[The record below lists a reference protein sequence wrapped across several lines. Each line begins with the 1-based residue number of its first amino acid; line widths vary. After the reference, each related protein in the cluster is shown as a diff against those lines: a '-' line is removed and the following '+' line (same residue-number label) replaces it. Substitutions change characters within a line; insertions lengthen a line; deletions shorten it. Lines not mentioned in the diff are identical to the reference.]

1 MERSRFEEIYI
12 NYGERRYPKE
22 TAESVKRCHVPYEQK
37 QQAGEA
43 AAVLRKVTKKN
54 AIADVQDFFNCLKR
68 SYCGYDYFFT
78 DENCEK
84 IQKTVTNKIKWWPRR
99 ITNRKLCHILF
110 TELNKYIVDSH
121 FELYTCG
128 RSVFFRKKY
137 YAYVTDIVLSKVN
150 DGYEVVKETDG
161 FSKGRR
167 LSEKDVQG
175 LLMPTIYVGDGS
187 NINDAYF
194 LLGKYSLE
202 TVTELTL
209 CNKKIKAHRILSD
222 SAEQSGEE
230 RLIKKDGYCI
240 VNHASYGMPWN
251 DEALLEE
258 YYQDGLTCAKR
269 DAVILNLAGNG
280 GGCSCYPEKFYEG
293 LCKSGENGFIGA
305 HLPFPEDITGDV
317 KKYEYYYPDENVY
330 ADYDG
335 DLYVV
340 MNKESASS
348 AEMGISP
355 AFYLKNAVCVGSASY
370 GCGTF
375 GNCALFQLPNSKIIF
390 SYGHRLFYHE
400 KFEEGK
406 GFMPDYWIDD
416 ANPVLVV
423 EQYINKKVQANKQ
436 SK

>member
-1 MERSRFEEIYI
+1 MERSRFDEIYM

-22 TAESVKRCHVPYEQK
+22 TAESVARCHVPYERK
-37 QQAGEA
+37 QQAGKE
-43 AAVLRKVTKKN
+43 AAVLRKITKKN
-54 AIADVQDFFNCLKR
+54 AIADVVDFFNCLKR

-78 DENCEK
+78 DEICK
-84 IQKTVTNKIKWWPRR
+84 KVQKTVVNRIKWWPGR

-110 TELNKYIVDSH
+110 AELNKYINDSH

-128 RSVFFRKKY
+128 MSRFFKKKY
-137 YAYVTDIVLSKVN
+137 FAYVTDIILRKVN

-161 FSKGRR
+161 FNKGQL
-167 LSEKDVQG
+167 LSGKDVQG
-175 LLMPTIYVGDGS
+175 LLMPTLYVGDGS

-194 LLGKYSLE
+194 LLGVYSLE

-209 CNKKIKAHRILSD
+209 CNRKIKVHRILSD

-240 VNHASYGMPWN
+240 VNHASYDMPWN

-258 YYQDGLTCAKR
+258 YYQDGCTCAKS
-269 DAVILNLAGNG
+269 DAVILNLADNG
-280 GGCSCYPEKFYEG
+280 GGCSSYPEKFYMG
-293 LCKSGENGFIGA
+293 LCGSGENGFVGA
-305 HLPFPEDITGDV
+305 HLPFPEEIKDEV
-317 KKYEYYYPDENVY
+317 KKYEYYHPDKNVH
-330 ADYDG
+330 ADYEG

-340 MNKESASS
+340 MNKASASS

-355 AFYLKNAVCVGSASY
+355 SFYIKNAICVGSASS
-370 GCGTF
+370 GCSTF
-375 GNCALFQLPNSKIIF
+375 GNCALFQMSNSKIIF
-390 SYGHRLFYHE
+390 CYGHRLFYHE

-416 ANPVLVV
+416 ANPILVV